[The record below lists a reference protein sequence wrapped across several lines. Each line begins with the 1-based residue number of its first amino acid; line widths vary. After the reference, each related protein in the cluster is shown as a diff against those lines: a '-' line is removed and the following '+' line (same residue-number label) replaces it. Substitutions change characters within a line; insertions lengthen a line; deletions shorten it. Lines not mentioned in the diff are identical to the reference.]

1 MSRRGNRLGH
11 VVVAL
16 WLGVHA
22 VALLR
27 ALPLPA
33 PLGGRLPWRMFLV
46 PSGVRVEIVA
56 EGLGADGGWT
66 PIALR
71 RLFRFSRGATDEPL
85 YEESEVLAAR
95 GRTGERAA
103 FARWIGLGLTDSFR
117 LFAQPPKSYS
127 WWDYRQLAFPK
138 NHGLRIDHILVSAA
152 LASRCTSCTIDRAAR
167 KGEKPSDHA
176 PVIAQFAEAGGA
188 ATGRRA

>member
-103 FARWIGLGLTDSFR
+103 FARWIAGRLAEEGTSVRAIRFSQRRNRLSDGAVRVLALGR
-117 LFAQPPKSYS
+117 YE
-127 WWDYRQLAFPK
+127 
-138 NHGLRIDHILVSAA
+138 V
-152 LASRCTSCTIDRAAR
+152 
-167 KGEKPSDHA
+167 
-176 PVIAQFAEAGGA
+176 GGD
-188 ATGRRA
+188 